1 MKKLFVF
8 VISLSFFASNA
19 IAQVKREVN
28 PSQTSQSNTMQKNKK
43 KEMMKELNLTKEQR
57 GQMKEFHQS
66 MKQKKEDINND
77 QTLTEAQKKAKMKE
91 LHKEQKE
98 KMNAILTP
106 EQREKMKEQK
116 KNSNWLSPFSLLPDG
131 FDNSSFLIARIY
143 PTKTPR
149 F

>member
-1 MKKLFVF
+1 MKRLIVF
-8 VISLSFFASNA
+8 IIALSFFASYA
-19 IAQVKREVN
+19 VAQVKREVN
-28 PSQTSQSNTMQKNKK
+28 PSQATQVDTMRKNKN

-66 MKQKKEDINND
+66 MKQKKEEINND
-77 QTLTEAQKKAKMKE
+77 NTLTEEQKKAKMKE

-116 KNSNWLSPFSLLPDG
+116 KKIETQPGVS
-131 FDNSSFLIARIY
+131 
-143 PTKTPR
+143 K
-149 F
+149 